1 MAVASRPHFRWTLHT
16 RSLALGARTL
26 LLGVVNVTPD
36 SFSDGGTFLSATSA
50 IDHALRLLDE
60 GADILDIGGESTR
73 PGTRPPVTAQEEL
86 ARVLPVIEG
95 ILQRRPETVVS
106 IDTYKAE
113 TARAAVRA
121 GAQIVN
127 DVSGFLWDPAM
138 AAACAELRCGVI
150 LMHTRG
156 RSSEWRTQPPLP
168 HEEVVPLVLRELKQR
183 ADAAISADIEPAAI
197 VLDPGFGF
205 GKVLDENYPLLA
217 HFDELHTLGYPLLA
231 GVSRKAFLGRTL
243 AQIYGHDV
251 PADQRGSA
259 TVAAVTAAV
268 LAGAHMVRV
277 HDVKAVREAVAIAD
291 AIRNGSVDA
300 PLLPAA
306 GSSAAG

>member
-1 MAVASRPHFRWTLHT
+1 MRT
-16 RSLALGARTL
+16 RSLSLAERTL
-26 LLGVVNVTPD
+26 LVGVVNVTPD
-36 SFSDGGTFLSATSA
+36 SFSDGGNFLSATSA

-73 PGTRPPVTAQEEL
+73 PGTRPPVSAQEEL
-86 ARVLPVIEG
+86 DRVLPVIEG
-95 ILQRRPETVVS
+95 VLKTRPETTLS
-106 IDTYKAE
+106 IDTYKPE
-113 TARAAVRA
+113 TAKAAMRA

-156 RSSEWRTQPPLP
+156 RSGEWHTQPPLP
-168 HEEVVPLVLRELKQR
+168 QEEVVPLVLRELKQR
-183 ADAAISADIEPAAI
+183 ADAALSAGVAHAAI

-217 HFDELHTLGYPLLA
+217 RFDELHRLGYPLLA
-231 GVSRKAFLGRTL
+231 GVSRKGFLGRTL
-243 AQIYGHDV
+243 AQMYGHDV
-251 PADQRGSA
+251 PADRRGNA

-268 LAGAHMVRV
+268 LAGGHMVRV
-277 HDVKAVREAVAIAD
+277 HDVKTAREAVAIAD
-291 AIRNGSVDA
+291 AIRKGSMAA
-300 PLLPAA
+300 PLLLAA
-306 GSSAAG
+306 GSRAGG